1 MACDKRERS
10 VCEREH
16 GMYRAWRAT
25 RERGVMACDRRR
37 QGMPDVKVQVDRH
50 LHLGISNIADGYR
63 IWLGICIDAY
73 GICIDAICIDAYA
86 YRL

>member
-50 LHLGISNIADGYR
+50 LGYR
-63 IWLGICIDAY
+63 ILLTDIEY
-73 GICIDAICIDAYA
+73 GWGYA
-86 YRL
+86 